1 MGQIEVPSGV
11 VLVKPEVKRRLG
23 RPRRR
28 WKDDIKNGTPRKEN
42 GSVWIGLIYDI
53 FINCNWVV
61 TRWQY
66 MAHDRDKWRATT
78 GSSICG
84 EFLALRRNS

>member
-28 WKDDIKNGTPRKEN
+28 WKDDFRNGTPRK
-42 GSVWIGLIYDI
+42 
-53 FINCNWVV
+53 
-61 TRWQY
+61 
-66 MAHDRDKWRATT
+66 
-78 GSSICG
+78 
-84 EFLALRRNS
+84 